1 MARLEGNSMSDRD
14 ANADEGSDGDAG
26 SGEGSSSSTDVAATP
41 REREKVVV
49 DGLGKRYDS
58 DRQTVQALSG
68 VDFSVGTGEFVCIV
82 GPSGCGKTT
91 LFRLIAGL
99 EASTEGEVRLDGE
112 RVTGPGTDRGMVFQE
127 YGLFPWRTVRE
138 NVAFGLEE
146 QGVEG
151 VERERRVAEMI
162 DLVGLSG
169 FADAYPKELSGGM
182 KQRVGIARA
191 LAVDPEL
198 LLMDE
203 PFGSVDA
210 QTRDMLHK
218 ELLEVWAETEKT
230 VLFVT
235 HDVEEAVTLADRVV
249 VMEANP
255 GRVREIVPVD
265 LSRPRTRTSPE
276 FADRVEYIRS
286 LIGD

>member
-1 MARLEGNSMSDRD
+1 
-14 ANADEGSDGDAG
+14 
-26 SGEGSSSSTDVAATP
+26 
-41 REREKVVV
+41 
-49 DGLGKRYDS
+49 
-58 DRQTVQALSG
+58 
-68 VDFSVGTGEFVCIV
+68 
-82 GPSGCGKTT
+82 
-91 LFRLIAGL
+91 
-99 EASTEGEVRLDGE
+99 
-112 RVTGPGTDRGMVFQE
+112 MVFQE

-138 NVAFGLEE
+138 NVSFGLEE
-146 QGVEG
+146 QGIDGIAREDRVE
-151 VERERRVAEMI
+151 EMI

-210 QTRDMLHK
+210 QTRDMLHEK
-218 ELLEVWAETEKT
+218 LLEVWAETEKT

-255 GRVREIVPVD
+255 GRVREVVSVD
-265 LSRPRTRTSPE
+265 LARPRHRTDAA
-276 FADRVEYIRS
+276 FAEYVERIRG

>member
-1 MARLEGNSMSDRD
+1 MTDTK
-14 ANADEGSDGDAG
+14 
-26 SGEGSSSSTDVAATP
+26 TDVDDTDADASTTA
-41 REREKVVV
+41 RAREKVVV

-58 DRQTVQALSG
+58 DRQTVQALSD
-68 VDFSVGTGEFVCIV
+68 VNFSVGTGEFVCLV

-99 EASTEGEVRLDGE
+99 ETPTTGDVLLDGE
-112 RVTGPGTDRGMVFQE
+112 PVTCPGTDRGMVFQE

-146 QGVEG
+146 QGVDG
-151 VERERRVAEMI
+151 AERKRRVAEMI

-210 QTRDMLHK
+210 QTRDMLHG
-218 ELLEVWAETEKT
+218 ELLEVWAETGKT

-249 VMEANP
+249 VMAADP
-255 GRVREIVPVD
+255 GRVREVVPVG
-265 LSRPRTRTSPE
+265 LERPRVRTDAA
-276 FADRVEYIRS
+276 FADRVEHIRG